1 MTDIDQH
8 PNELLHELRIW
19 RVVG

>member
-8 PNELLHELRIW
+8 PNELLHELCIW